1 MANMRIRNSNT
12 GKIRTYVGSHTLGP
26 DEEFES
32 TWMWDRAR
40 EALSGL
46 PVRVKLMY
54 PAQGAHNW
62 KVVLDVAEG
71 LETPPSSLKVEI
83 EERVQLRVRVKMDD
97 LPDDDLRQYLKIEE
111 FNRPDDSEDEVIKLK
126 EKKLKVS
133 LDYEKIMGLLA
144 EATGLVPVISRGST
158 FLDYPA
164 CQDGSV

>member
-1 MANMRIRNSNT
+1 MTDTRIRNSKT
-12 GKIRTYVGSHTLGP
+12 GKIVTWVGSHSLGP

-46 PVRVKLMY
+46 PVRVRQMY
-54 PAQGAHNW
+54 PAGGRHNW

-71 LETPPSSLKVEI
+71 QEMPSSLTVEI
-83 EERVQLRVRVKMDD
+83 RVGD
-97 LPDDDLRQYLKIEE
+97 LPNDDLRPYLKVEKLPQ
-111 FNRPDDSEDEVIKLK
+111 FNKVE
-126 EKKLKVS
+126 LKVS
-133 LDYEKIMGLLA
+133 LNHEKIMALLA

-158 FLDYPA
+158 FLDYP